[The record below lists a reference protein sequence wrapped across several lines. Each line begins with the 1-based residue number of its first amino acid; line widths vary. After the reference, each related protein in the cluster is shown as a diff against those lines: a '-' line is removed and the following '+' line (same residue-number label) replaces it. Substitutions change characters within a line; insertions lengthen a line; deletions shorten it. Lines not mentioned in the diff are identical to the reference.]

1 MSLTVPTS
9 EVAICNL
16 ALSRLKQAPIMQMDP
31 ATDKVS
37 ALCAQWYHQKR
48 QEVLRAHTWNFATT
62 IIQLSPASDA
72 EPIFGFSHAYLLPTD
87 WLRYLGRYDD
97 YGSRVPGSDGD
108 YDIQGRYYVM
118 NGEDNESINL
128 KYIKDFQTV
137 QHMDPLFR
145 ALFVLELAIV
155 LAPNF
160 SASESRV
167 TTLLTEYKDVKAQA
181 TAIDGQER
189 PPRRVQRSKWL
200 EARRRGGSHGA
211 SPYTRFDGS

>member
-16 ALSRLKQAPIMQMDP
+16 ALSRLKQEPITQMDP

-37 ALCAQWYHQKR
+37 QICSQWYHQKR
-48 QEVLRAHTWNFATT
+48 QEVLRAHTWNFATA
-62 IIQLSPASDA
+62 IVQLSPASDA

-97 YGSRVPGSDGD
+97 FGSRIPGSDGD

-137 QHMDPLFR
+137 QQMDPLFR
-145 ALFVLELAIV
+145 ALLVLELAIV
-155 LAPNF
+155 MAPNF
-160 SASESRV
+160 SSGESRV
-167 TTLLTEYKDVKAQA
+167 QSLMAEYKDVKAQA

-189 PPRRVQRSKWL
+189 PPRRVQHSKWL
-200 EARRRGGSHGA
+200 QRRRGQRGGGA
-211 SPYTRFDGS
+211 SPYTRFEG